1 MFQAY
6 VVDFGSEVYLWLGRN
21 CHNLARTKGLALAQ
35 ELFKGK
41 FKFESAVSPLDP
53 KTKCDDSKMQ
63 EVTRPSWALFGRMT
77 ARSETVLF
85 REKFIDWPD
94 HNIDYTQ
101 DFVKQPISGS
111 FANLSE
117 VRKQGHCRNYC

>member
-1 MFQAY
+1 MQAY

-21 CHNLARTKGLALAQ
+21 CDALARAKGVSLAQ
-35 ELFKGK
+35 EIFNKP
-41 FKFESAVSPLDP
+41 FKFRSSLSPLDP
-53 KTKCDDSKMQ
+53 KTLLDDPPATT
-63 EVTRPSWALFGRMT
+63 EVARPPWALFGRMT

-94 HNIDYTQ
+94 HNVDYTQ

-111 FANLSE
+111 FADMSE
-117 VRKQGHCRNYC
+117 VCW

>member
-1 MFQAY
+1 M
-6 VVDFGSEVYLWLGRN
+6 
-21 CHNLARTKGLALAQ
+21 ALAQ

-41 FKFESAVSPLDP
+41 FKYKSVISPLDP
-53 KTKCDDSKMQ
+53 KTKSNDPAEML
-63 EVTRPSWALFGRMT
+63 EVTRPSWALFGRTT

-94 HNIDYTQ
+94 HNVDYTQ

-111 FANLSE
+111 FASFSE
-117 VRKQGHCRNYC
+117 VRERVV

>member
-1 MFQAY
+1 MFKAY

-21 CHNLARTKGLALAQ
+21 CHSVARTKGVTLAQ

-41 FKFESAVSPLDP
+41 FQYKSAISPLDP
-53 KTKCDDSKMQ
+53 KTKSDDPAEMLK
-63 EVTRPSWALFGRMT
+63 VTRPSWALFGRMT

-94 HNIDYTQ
+94 HNVDYTQ

-111 FANLSE
+111 FASFSE
-117 VRKQGHCRNYC
+117 VRKCVV

>member
-1 MFQAY
+1 M
-6 VVDFGSEVYLWLGRN
+6 
-21 CHNLARTKGLALAQ
+21 ALAQ

-41 FKFESAVSPLDP
+41 FKYKSTISPLDP
-53 KTKCDDSKMQ
+53 KTKSDDPEEML

-94 HNIDYTQ
+94 HNVDYTQ

-111 FANLSE
+111 FASFSE
-117 VRKQGHCRNYC
+117 VRKRVVYA